1 MPFLESQYSNQTFAS
16 ATDTLAPGQVTGLV
30 HSVQQG
36 KVTLA
41 WNAVTT
47 NSDGSALTDL
57 SSYRIFRKKNAG
69 DAFAQIGQVDGVNT
83 EFDDM
88 TAKDGADYIYAVAA
102 FDDEPTPNEGQ
113 KSAELAVKTI
123 PSIPTNLISQGFDGK
138 IRLDWTSVK
147 DGMDVEL
154 NENLAGYNVYRSD
167 VDGSGYV
174 KVGSAAPAEV
184 SFEDSSVVNGNVY
197 YYVITAYDNS
207 L

>member
-1 MPFLESQYSNQTFAS
+1 MPFLESQYSNQVTAS
-16 ATDTLAPGQVTGLV
+16 AGDMLAPAQVTGLV
-30 HSVQQG
+30 YSVSQG

-47 NSDGSALTDL
+47 NSDGSTLDDL

-69 DAFAQIGQVDGVNT
+69 DAFAQIGQVDAINT

-88 TAKDGADYIYAVAA
+88 SAKDGADYIYAVAA
-102 FDDEPTPNEGQ
+102 FDDEPTPNEGE
-113 KSAELAVKTI
+113 KSADLAVKTI
-123 PSIPTNLISQGFDGK
+123 PSIPTNLNSQGFDGK

-147 DGMDVEL
+147 DGEDAEV

-174 KVGSAAPAEV
+174 KVGSAAPGEV
-184 SFEDSSVVNGNVY
+184 SFEDSSVANGNIY
-197 YYVITAYDNS
+197 YYVVTSYDNS